1 MNHIQI
7 VEKWRNELFDKGVLC
22 DVPEDDLLDLCRKV
36 ADAATAKA
44 KADVSHVKIPETLD
58 TKSFREAWQD
68 WIEYRRERKPK
79 VTAQAAKAQLKKLT
93 ELGNDRAI
101 AAIENSIASGYQG
114 IFERTGNYR
123 PGTPQIGRIDAAPD
137 KYAGVGITVNV
148 DAPAQY
154 ALGRE
159 QDPDA
164 W

>member
-7 VEKWRNELFDKGVLC
+7 VEKWRNELFDRGVLC

-44 KADVSHVKIPETLD
+44 KADVSHVKIPEALD

-114 IFERTGNYR
+114 IFERTGNHR
-123 PGTPQIGRIDAAPD
+123 AGTPQIGRIDAAPD
-137 KYAGVGITVNV
+137 KYAGLGTTVNV